1 MLSKRGMVI
10 GFVANV
16 NHGLGG
22 LSGRNLNRSLRLL
35 TVNTGFV
42 GTPQMVFTNP
52 IRTIHVHKTIDW
64 PSMSSIPIGGYKSID
79 VENPKGKHLKASII
93 V

>member
-1 MLSKRGMVI
+1 MKVWRDISPKPSLTTQMLSKRGMVI

-22 LSGRNLNRSLRLL
+22 LSAGRNLNRSLRLL

-52 IRTIHVHKTIDW
+52 IRTIHVHKTID
-64 PSMSSIPIGGYKSID
+64 
-79 VENPKGKHLKASII
+79 
-93 V
+93 